1 MKLISWNCRGLGNAS
16 AVRGLLD
23 LQKRESPD
31 ILFLSGTKMD
41 RRRIERFRW
50 NLQMPNFVVKH
61 CMGYSGGLAL
71 LWKRDVDVTIKS
83 ISKYHIDA
91 LVKEEDGC
99 VWRLTGIYG
108 EPKAEGKEKTWRILR
123 TLNNLY
129 KNCGCVWETL
139 MKFFLGM
146 RKMGGSLGLNHV
158 WSPSEALW
166 NIVDLRI

>member
-1 MKLISWNCRGLGNAS
+1 LGNAS

-31 ILFLSGTKMD
+31 ILFLSETKMD
-41 RRRIERFRW
+41 WRRIERFRW
-50 NLQMPNFVVKH
+50 SLQMPNVVVKD

-71 LWKRDVDVTIKS
+71 FWKRDVDITIKS

-91 LVKEEDGC
+91 LVKEEDGW

-108 EPKAEGKEKTWRILR
+108 EPKAEGKGKTWRILR

-129 KNCGCVWETL
+129 KKPWLC
-139 MKFFLGM
+139 LGDFNEILFGHE
-146 RKMGGSLGLNHV
+146 KEG
-158 WSPSEALW
+158 AA
-166 NIVDLRI
+166 